1 MEMRESE
8 LTKRG
13 DTELDG
19 GPSGT
24 RVQGLAAVQ
33 SDSQCGTVELV
44 NVADGIGIA

>member
-13 DTELDG
+13 DTEEIGCPVRPGTDG
-19 GPSGT
+19 GFT
-24 RVQGLAAVQ
+24 AVQ

-44 NVADGIGIA
+44 NVAH